1 MSASDAGAKPERE
14 SRKARQKPR
23 FWTAQRVRHTWI
35 VYLVAVLLSYATTNC
50 AGDPL
55 DVEDRHAPEPYRLI
69 DLGLYDDNGPIL
81 GGVARSAVLEW
92 LPAVAAEDS
101 RAPVLLLHGS
111 PGSASNFD
119 ELGPA
124 LAASGRKVYALDLP
138 GFGYSETWAPSY
150 SILAHAHAALQMLD
164 AYGIERA
171 HVVGWSMGGGV
182 ALHMAD
188 LEPERVASLSLLASI
203 GVQEGEGSGSYYFEH
218 AKYAA
223 LYVGLLILPD
233 LIPHFGLIGCEDAR
247 RAFVRNFW
255 DTDQRPLRHILERT
269 RAPLLIV
276 HGRDDFL
283 VPVSVAR
290 ESHALVA
297 QSRLVILEGSHFLP
311 FGRAYG
317 NLAAT
322 TAELAPFFARH
333 DAHGVAQARGLVD
346 HTQARQGLKRW
357 DLEPFELPM
366 HVPWWL
372 QIAVLVVA
380 ARWSSIGTAAFAG
393 ALLAAL
399 QLDVGIAL
407 LSIAVGSALQ
417 SGKLAQRI
425 KRTAIALGVLLA
437 SWIAAALAG
446 FAGAGALPRTF
457 AVAGLVAS
465 VAAALAFAR
474 WRRRSRIRA
483 QARAILGKR

>member
-1 MSASDAGAKPERE
+1 MRIAAA
-14 SRKARQKPR
+14 
-23 FWTAQRVRHTWI
+23 I
-35 VYLVAVLLSYATTNC
+35 YLIALLLSHATRVVTHPYA
-50 AGDPL
+50 DPDDEPVL
-55 DVEDRHAPEPYRLI
+55 RAPKPYQYVER
-69 DLGLYDDNGPIL
+69 GLRDESVQLKRGHSRT
-81 GGVARSAVLEW
+81 AFLEW
-92 LPAVAAEDS
+92 LPSNSSAEERS
-101 RAPVLLLHGS
+101 PVLLLHGS
-111 PGSASNFD
+111 PGSASNF
-119 ELGPA
+119 ESLGPE
-124 LAASGRKVYALDLP
+124 LAATGRKVYALDLP
-138 GFGYSETWAPSY
+138 GFGYSSAWMRRY
-150 SILAHAHAALQMLD
+150 SIVAHARAVLAALDELE
-164 AYGIERA
+164 IERA

-188 LEPERVASLSLLASI
+188 LEPERVASLTLLASI
-203 GVQEGEGSGSYYFEH
+203 GVQEGEGSGSYYVEH

-223 LYVGLLILPD
+223 LYVGLLIVPD
-233 LIPHFGLIGCEDAR
+233 LIPHFGLIGHEDAR

-255 DTDQRPLRHILERT
+255 DSDQRPLRHILERT

-311 FGRAYG
+311 FGGAYG
-317 NLAAT
+317 NLAET

-333 DAHGVAQARGLVD
+333 DAHGVAQPRGLVD

-372 QIAVLVVA
+372 QIVVLVVA

-407 LSIAVGSALQ
+407 LSVVVGSALQ
-417 SGKLAQRI
+417 SGVLAQRI
-425 KRTAIALGVLLA
+425 KRSALALGVLLA
-437 SWIAAALAG
+437 SWLAAALAA
-446 FAGAGALPRTF
+446 FAGASALPRTL
-457 AVAGLVAS
+457 AVVGLVVS